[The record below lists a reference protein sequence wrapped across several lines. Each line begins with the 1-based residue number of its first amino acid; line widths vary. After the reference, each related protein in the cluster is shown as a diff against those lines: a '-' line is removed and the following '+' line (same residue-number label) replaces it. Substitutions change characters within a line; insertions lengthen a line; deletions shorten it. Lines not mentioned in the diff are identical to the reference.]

1 MLQRTSLRALRAA
14 SHRPTPTTPTALRAA
29 SSSRSTDNP
38 VPANDPHP
46 TPAHSP
52 VHPNTTNAL
61 ATSSEGAGD
70 FILQESPAKAE
81 ERRVMQAPN
90 REGIWSRSQ
99 KPRAEA
105 MVGPRFEQ
113 TVMEDQPRPYAA
125 IDLIHRQPVRWT
137 KTRSVSCD
145 GGGGPLGHPRIFI
158 NVDKPQICWCT
169 YCGLPFVMQAHEK
182 NRKYLQSLPSTSFP
196 LEPTNDPAAL
206 PSGHITGKT
215 GSTEPYQSNTGLP
228 LEQR

>member
-1 MLQRTSLRALRAA
+1 MLQRTSARALRAVA
-14 SHRPTPTTPTALRAA
+14 QRSQFTNATPMRAA
-29 SSSRSTDNP
+29 SSRSADNP
-38 VPANDPHP
+38 VPANDPNP

-52 VHPNTTNAL
+52 VYPSTTNAV
-61 ATSSEGAGD
+61 ATSSEGSMD
-70 FILQESPAKAE
+70 KLLQESPEKGE

-90 REGIWSRSQ
+90 RKSIWSRSQ
-99 KPRAEA
+99 KPREEA

-113 TVMEDQPRPYAA
+113 TIMEDQPRPYAA

-158 NVDKPQICWCT
+158 NVDKPQ
-169 YCGLPFVMQAHEK
+169 AHEK
-182 NRKYLQSLPSTSFP
+182 NRKYLESLPSTPYP
-196 LEPTNDPAAL
+196 LAPTGDRAAL
-206 PSGHITGKT
+206 PPSHITGKT

>member
-14 SHRPTPTTPTALRAA
+14 SHRPTPTTLRAA
-29 SSSRSTDNP
+29 SSRSTDNP

-70 FILQESPAKAE
+70 FILQESPEKAE

-105 MVGPRFEQ
+105 MVGPRFKQ
-113 TVMEDQPRPYAA
+113 TVMEDQ
-125 IDLIHRQPVRWT
+125 
-137 KTRSVSCD
+137 
-145 GGGGPLGHPRIFI
+145 
-158 NVDKPQICWCT
+158 
-169 YCGLPFVMQAHEK
+169 VMQAHEK